1 MTGPLGTGM
10 AARAALSALLAL
22 SGAVLL
28 APLPALAAPD
38 AEVTGVL
45 DVIAAS
51 GEHDRPAGAAGPGDA
66 GSDGLVFDAQGT
78 VAWVWTLDSGLQPG
92 VTLGAR
98 AQRTV
103 QVQPADLRLAAAQ
116 SARRTMVQTDAW
128 IDRAGVFVRGGWGEV
143 AVGYGPGAAETSLV
157 TVPGLFGLAER
168 GGISATG
175 LPGIGIP
182 EPGLSGSAP
191 RLALTSVRIIGVR
204 ASLSWT
210 PEADGGRPDAPRAL
224 RLPGARLERVAE
236 AGLDAT
242 VRLGGL
248 EYGIGLSRAQGTL
261 SGPAMRDSD
270 IDLTALSLRV
280 DGDGWRAGFGRR
292 SGWQGPVLGT
302 HESTEFAVGMDSGA
316 WTWLVQ
322 AWQSQDSLQPHSM
335 RGVSIR
341 GGFALTERVLLVGG
355 VTSAQRQPES
365 LSFFSAMA
373 GKERIDGIVAGFAI
387 SY

>member
-1 MTGPLGTGM
+1 MSGLPGTGM
-10 AARAALSALLAL
+10 AAWAALSAL
-22 SGAVLL
+22 SGALLL

-38 AEVTGVL
+38 TEVAGVL

-51 GEHDRPAGAAGPGDA
+51 GERDAPAGAVAAGDA
-66 GSDGLVFDAQGT
+66 GSDGLVFDAQGA

-92 VTLGAR
+92 ITLGAR

-103 QVQPADLRLAAAQ
+103 RALPADLRFPASPVPPAT
-116 SARRTMVQTDAW
+116 RVETDAW

-143 AVGYGPGAAETSLV
+143 AVGSGPGAAETTLV

-175 LPGIGIP
+175 LAGTGIP

-210 PEADGGRPDAPRAL
+210 PEVAGGRPDAPRPL
-224 RLPGARLERVAE
+224 RLPGARLEGVAE
-236 AGLDAT
+236 AGIDAT

-248 EYGIGLSRAQGTL
+248 EYGIGLSRSQGTL
-261 SGPAMRDSD
+261 RGPALGDSD

-280 DGDGWRAGFGRR
+280 DGEGWRAGLGRR
-292 SGWQGPVLGT
+292 TGWQGPVLGA
-302 HESTEFAVGMDSGA
+302 HESTEFSVGFDSGA

-322 AWQSQDSLQPHSM
+322 AWQSQDSLQPSSQ

-341 GGFALTERVLLVGG
+341 GGFALTDRVLLVGG
-355 VTSAQRQPES
+355 VTSAQRLPES
-365 LSFFSAMA
+365 RAISSVMA

-387 SY
+387 TY

>member
-1 MTGPLGTGM
+1 MSGPSGPAWTVARTVLI
-10 AARAALSALLAL
+10 AA
-22 SGAVLL
+22 AVL
-28 APLPALAAPD
+28 APLPASAAPD

-51 GEHDRPAGAAGPGDA
+51 GERDPAPGTAGAGD
-66 GSDGLVFDAQGT
+66 DNGLMFDAQGS

-92 VTLGAR
+92 ITLGAR

-103 QVQPADLRLAAAQ
+103 RVQPADWRLANPPVPPAT
-116 SARRTMVQTDAW
+116 RVETDAW

-143 AVGYGPGAAETSLV
+143 AAGAGAGAAETSLV
-157 TVPGLFGLAER
+157 TVPGIFGLAER

-175 LPGIGIP
+175 PGDIGIP

-210 PEADGGRPDAPRAL
+210 PQSDGGRPDAPRAA
-224 RLPGARLERVAE
+224 RLPGARLEEVAE
-236 AGLDAT
+236 AGIDAT

-248 EYGIGLSRAQGTL
+248 EYGIGLSRSQGTL
-261 SGPAMRDSD
+261 TVPAAGTGE

-280 DGDGWRAGFGRR
+280 DGDGWRAGLGRR
-292 SGWQGPVLGT
+292 TGWQGPVLGE
-302 HESTEFAVGMDSGA
+302 HDSTEVAVGFDRGA
-316 WTWLVQ
+316 WTWLLQ
-322 AWQSQDSLQPHSM
+322 AWESEDSLQPRSV

-355 VTSAQRQPES
+355 VTSAQREPGS
-365 LSFFSAMA
+365 RAFSSALA
-373 GKERIDGIVAGFAI
+373 GKERIDGIVAGVAI